1 MFATGT
7 GLGPYISILKT
18 AEVWGSFEK
27 IVLIHGAP
35 LVKELAYADQIETWQ
50 QTNPDQFR
58 FTSCVTREKN
68 LAGLH
73 GRVTELLANGE
84 LEEQVGLKI
93 EKESS
98 HVMLCG
104 NHNMIDDMKASLA
117 ERGLRKHLRH
127 KPGQITTEKYF

>member
-1 MFATGT
+1 
-7 GLGPYISILKT
+7 
-18 AEVWGSFEK
+18 
-27 IVLIHGAP
+27 
-35 LVKELAYADQIETWQ
+35 
-50 QTNPDQFR
+50 
-58 FTSCVTREKN
+58 
-68 LAGLH
+68 
-73 GRVTELLANGE
+73 VTELLANGE

-93 EKESS
+93 DKESS